1 MTIKQ
6 ARKNYTRAW
15 KAWRKACAIR
25 SAMASLGYGRNGAAK
40 RWYVE
45 TRVRLTMAER
55 EVRRCLSRAI

>member
-1 MTIKQ
+1 MTIQQ

-25 SAMASLGYGRNGAAK
+25 AAMAGLGYGRNGAAK
-40 RWYVE
+40 RWYIE